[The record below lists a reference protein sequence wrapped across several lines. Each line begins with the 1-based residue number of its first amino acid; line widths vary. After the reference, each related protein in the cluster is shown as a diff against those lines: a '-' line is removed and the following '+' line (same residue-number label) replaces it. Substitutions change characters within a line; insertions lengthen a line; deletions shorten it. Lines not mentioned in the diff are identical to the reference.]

1 MITTITGI
9 SLLLL
14 IILQII
20 VSIHMLITSHQ
31 QYKKDKAFYEQL
43 CKNLE
48 EQQAVFLETTKGG
61 DQCEPP
67 EEVRSEE

>member
-20 VSIHMLITSHQ
+20 VSIHMLITNHQ
-31 QYKKDKAFYEQL
+31 QCKKDKAFYEQL

-48 EQQAVFLETTKGG
+48 EQQNVFLEITKEG

-67 EEVRSEE
+67 EEVRSEK

>member
-9 SLLLL
+9 LLLL
-14 IILQII
+14 LVILQII

-31 QYKKDKAFYEQL
+31 QYKKDKAFYKQL
-43 CKNLE
+43 CKDLE
-48 EQQAVFLETTKGG
+48 EQPAVFLETTKGG
-61 DQCEPP
+61 GQCEPP

>member
-48 EQQAVFLETTKGG
+48 EQQSVFLEITKGG

-67 EEVRSEE
+67 EEVRREE

>member
-48 EQQAVFLETTKGG
+48 EQQNVFLEITKGG
-61 DQCEPP
+61 DQCEPT

>member
-1 MITTITGI
+1 
-9 SLLLL
+9 
-14 IILQII
+14 
-20 VSIHMLITSHQ
+20 MLITSYQ
-31 QYKKDKAFYEQL
+31 QYKRDKALYEQL

-48 EQQAVFLETTKGG
+48 EQQAVFLEITKEG

>member
-43 CKNLE
+43 CKNLK

>member
-67 EEVRSEE
+67 EEVKSEE

>member
-1 MITTITGI
+1 MITTITGV

-14 IILQII
+14 IVLQII

>member
-1 MITTITGI
+1 MITTITGT

-20 VSIHMLITSHQ
+20 VSIHMLITSYQ
-31 QYKKDKAFYEQL
+31 QYKKDKVFYEQL

-48 EQQAVFLETTKGG
+48 EQQNVFLEIIKGG
-61 DQCEPP
+61 DQYKPP
-67 EEVRSEE
+67 EEIRSEE

>member
-48 EQQAVFLETTKGG
+48 EQQNVFLEITKEG
-61 DQCEPP
+61 DQCGPP

>member
-48 EQQAVFLETTKGG
+48 EQQAVFLETTKER

-67 EEVRSEE
+67 EEVRNEE

>member
-48 EQQAVFLETTKGG
+48 EQQNVFLEITKGE

-67 EEVRSEE
+67 EEVRSKE

>member
-9 SLLLL
+9 LLLLL

-67 EEVRSEE
+67 EEVKSEE

>member
-14 IILQII
+14 IVLQII
-20 VSIHMLITSHQ
+20 VSIHMLITNYQ

-48 EQQAVFLETTKGG
+48 EQQDVFLEITKGG